1 MSIEARPI
9 NDSVLG
15 FKTTA
20 PTNSVTL
27 CELDLETGN
36 AFSLYFFPDQLW
48 NISESA
54 RSLLRVVDPEDREL
68 AAHGIM
74 SRLITVASID
84 SGLTSIIV
92 SVAGGI
98 ATAHVEVSGTRYF
111 AVHFPHSLVGGLGFS
126 GGDAAVLT
134 SGTVVS
140 SENSFVTTSP
150 DTLQRGMLVARNR
163 GGEGVVRANAIDP
176 NRMPAVG
183 MVAEVDTAD
192 GTYVIQTGGLVA
204 GVFAAT
210 TDTTMFVGLN
220 GYPTGNILPLAYVQ
234 PIGTWAGAA
243 LLNLNIATQLTIK
256 PPS

>member
-1 MSIEARPI
+1 MAIEARPI
-9 NDSVLG
+9 NESVLG

-20 PTNSVTL
+20 PTTSVTL
-27 CELDLETGN
+27 CELDLESGN
-36 AFSLYFFPDQLW
+36 VSSLYFSFDQRW
-48 NISESA
+48 NIAESA
-54 RSLLRVVDPEDREL
+54 RSLLKVVDPEDREL

-84 SGLTSIIV
+84 SGLSSIIV
-92 SVAGGI
+92 GVNSGI

-150 DTLQRGMLVARNR
+150 DILRRGMMVARNKA
-163 GGEGVVRANAIDP
+163 GAGVLRADASDP
-176 NRMPAVG
+176 NRMPAIG
-183 MVAEVDTAD
+183 MVAEVDSVD

-204 GVFAAT
+204 GLFAAT
-210 TDTTMFVGLN
+210 PDATMFVGLN
-220 GYPTGNILPLAYVQ
+220 GYPTGNILPLSYVQ
-234 PIGTWAGAA
+234 PIGTWAGPS
-243 LLNLNIATQLTIK
+243 LMNLNLATQLTIK
-256 PPS
+256 PPA